1 MGGHD
6 TVVGEGRVD
15 AAAGQLARD
24 ECLIACR
31 RTHDDAD
38 IGLVGAHV
46 GERMD
51 AQQHVGQG

>member
-6 TVVGEGRVD
+6 TVVGEGGVD
-15 AAAGQLARD
+15 VAAGKLAGHERHV
-24 ECLIACR
+24 AR
-31 RTHDDAD
+31 RSAHDDAD